1 MKDGSL
7 VGVGAL
13 VEDPPVQQDIVHLV
27 FEVEVEEVP
36 PRQPLE
42 VAGEAG
48 VEGGV
53 CERTVVPP
61 RLAEALADLPLH
73 LVEVGVERT
82 WRPRRW
88 GALACALLQVLLV
101 LPNMRRPCRRS
112 HRSISKLLVL
122 VRCGCGRRRMRACVE
137 PAGRFGAP

>member
-1 MKDGSL
+1 VKDGSL

-13 VEDPPVQQDIVHLV
+13 VEDPPVQQDIIHLV
-27 FEVEVEEVP
+27 VEVEVEEVP
-36 PRQPLE
+36 RRQPLE
-42 VAGEAG
+42 VAGEAA

-82 WRPRRW
+82 RRPRRW
-88 GALACALLQVLLV
+88 GALACALLQVLRV
-101 LPNMRRPCRRS
+101 LLNTRRPCPRS
-112 HRSISKLLVL
+112 HLSISNLLL
-122 VRCGCGRRRMRACVE
+122 RWRVRQAEDACVE

>member
-13 VEDPPVQQDIVHLV
+13 VEDPPVQQDIIDLV
-27 FEVEVEEVP
+27 FDVQVEEVP

-42 VAGEAG
+42 VASEAG

-53 CERTVVPP
+53 SERTVVPP

-73 LVEVGVERT
+73 LREVGVERT
-82 WRPRRW
+82 WRRRRW
-88 GALACALLQVLLV
+88 GALACALLHV
-101 LPNMRRPCRRS
+101 LPIKRRPCRRS
-112 HRSISKLLVL
+112 HRSPWNLLL
-122 VRCGCGRRRMRACVE
+122 RWPVRQAEDACVE
-137 PAGRFGAP
+137 PAGRFEEP